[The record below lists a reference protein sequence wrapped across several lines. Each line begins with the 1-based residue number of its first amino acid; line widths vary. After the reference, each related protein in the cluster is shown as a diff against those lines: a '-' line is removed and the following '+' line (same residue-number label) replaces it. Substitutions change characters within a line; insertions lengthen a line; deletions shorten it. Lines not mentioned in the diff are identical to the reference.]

1 MILRRLDSVVKRI
14 SKLERSEGSTK
25 VQNTVAR
32 MENMK
37 DVEHVSLKGTNID
50 CIGMLDGEEND
61 RGTGNV

>member
-14 SKLERSEGSTK
+14 SKLERSAGSTK
-25 VQNTVAR
+25 VQNKVTR

-50 CIGMLDGEEND
+50 CIGILGGEENG
-61 RGTGNV
+61 RGIGNV